1 LKIELR
7 GVFAPIVTPFRPA
20 DGAVDLPW
28 LRRHVAYLRDHG
40 CAGVIPC
47 GTNGEAA
54 SLSVAERLAIVEATL
69 AAADGLIVVP
79 GTGASALPDAITLTR
94 HAFAAGATAVLVM
107 PPFYFKRP
115 ADAGVIVWFQRLI
128 DAAAPAGGRVLL
140 YHIPQTTGV
149 PISDGILHAL
159 RASHREALYG
169 IKDST
174 GDPGQGAHI
183 RATFPWLTYFVGND
197 HLVGAA
203 CQAGGAGSITAG
215 ANVFPDLV
223 AAVQRAAWEG
233 GDVAARQ
240 AILTEARSLLESC
253 PLQPATKT
261 ALAEVAGLPPT
272 AVRPPQVELTP
283 EQRAAFIAT
292 LRAALP
298 RWRESRVGNQ
308 TTVANSAAP

>member
-1 LKIELR
+1 MPIDTPIQ
-7 GVFAPIVTPFRPA
+7 GVFAPIVTPFRPS

-40 CAGVIPC
+40 CTGVIPC

-54 SLSVAERLAIVEATL
+54 SLSVAERQAVVEATL
-69 AAADGLIVVP
+69 AAADGLIVMP
-79 GTGASALPDAITLTR
+79 GTGASALPDAIMLTR
-94 HAFAAGATAVLVM
+94 HAFAAGATTVLVM

-115 ADAGVIVWFQRLI
+115 AEAGVIAWFQRLM
-128 DAAAPAGGRVLL
+128 DAAVPTGGRVLL

-149 PISDGILHAL
+149 PISDGILQAL

-174 GDPGQGAHI
+174 GDPAQGEHF
-183 RATFPWLTYFVGND
+183 RTTFPWLAYFVGND

-203 CQAGGAGSITAG
+203 CREGGAGSITAG
-215 ANVFPDLV
+215 ANVFPALV
-223 AAVQRAAWEG
+223 VAVQRAAWAG
-233 GDVAARQ
+233 GDVAASQ
-240 AILTEARSLLESC
+240 AVLTEARALLESC

-261 ALAEVAGLPPT
+261 ALSEVAGLPPT

-283 EQRAAFIAT
+283 EQHAAFVAT

-298 RWRESRVGNQ
+298 RWQ
-308 TTVANSAAP
+308 PAAA